1 MTNPSDD
8 LYDFDHDSSDS
19 SDPSD
24 AGKALSS
31 LGASKGGKA
40 RAKALTAKERS
51 QIARSAVEAR
61 WRKEGK
67 LTEVPQ
73 ATHGSPD
80 SPLHIGDLEIPAYVL
95 ADGRRVLAQIGMIDA
110 LGMSRGGSSRG
121 GDRIAKFAGQDRLKP
136 FAPNSL
142 TTGTLSPI
150 EFRTPQGTRA
160 LGYEA
165 TVLADICDAVLE
177 ARKAKAL
184 TKKQEHIAVQCEI
197 LVRGFA
203 RVGIIALVD
212 EVTGYQADRAR
223 DGLAKILEAFVAKEL
238 RKWVKTFPAEFYQEL
253 FRLRGLPY
261 NGSVKKPQYIGHL
274 TNDLVY
280 SRLAPGV
287 LDELR
292 ALTPRNEKGQLKYK
306 LFQRLTE
313 DVGHPKLREHLA
325 SVTALMKASDK
336 WTQFQAMVDRALPRY
351 KALPLFD
358 KGMEL
363 AE

>member
-1 MTNPSDD
+1 MTPNPSDD
-8 LYDFDHDSSDS
+8 LLDFEPDS

-24 AGKALSS
+24 AGKALST

-40 RAKALTAKERS
+40 RAKSLTSEQRS
-51 QIARSAVEAR
+51 EIARNAVEAR

-67 LTEVPQ
+67 LVEVPQ

-80 SPLHIGDLEIPAYVL
+80 SPLRIGELQIPAYVL
-95 ADGRRVLAQIGMIDA
+95 SDGRRVLAQVGMLDA
-110 LGMSRGGSSRG
+110 LGMTRGGSSRG
-121 GDRIAKFAGQDRLKP
+121 GDRIAKFASQDRLKP
-136 FAPNSL
+136 FVSKN
-142 TTGTLSPI
+142 LSSETFGPI
-150 EFRTPQGTRA
+150 EFRTPQGNRA

-165 TVLADICDAVLE
+165 TILADICDAVLE
-177 ARKAKAL
+177 ARKEGTL
-184 TKKQEHIAVQCEI
+184 TKRYERIAAQCEI

-212 EVTGYQADRAR
+212 EATGYQADRAR

-238 RKWVKTFPAEFYQEL
+238 RKWVKTFPADFYREM
-253 FRLRGLPY
+253 FRLRGLSY
-261 NGSVKKPQYIGHL
+261 TGSVKKPQYIGHL

-292 ALTPRNEKGQLKYK
+292 ALTPRNEKGHLKNK

-325 SVTALMKASDK
+325 SVTALMKAADK
-336 WTQFQAMVDRALPRY
+336 WPQFMAMVDRALPRY

-358 KGMEL
+358 KGLEL
-363 AE
+363 SE

>member
-1 MTNPSDD
+1 MSDEPFK
-8 LYDFDHDSSDS
+8 LTSE
-19 SDPSD
+19 
-24 AGKALSS
+24 AAKELSQ

-40 RAKALTAKERS
+40 RAESLTSERRS
-51 QIARSAVEAR
+51 EIARTAVEAR

-67 LTEVPQ
+67 LSEVPQ

-80 SPLHIGDLEIPAYVL
+80 SPLRIGSLEIPCYVL
-95 ADGRRVLAQIGMIDA
+95 EDGRRVLVQKGMITA
-110 LGMSRGGSSRG
+110 LGMAPGGSSHG
-121 GDRIAKFAGQDRLKP
+121 QDRIIKFATQNRLKP
-136 FAPNSL
+136 FTSEKLKA
-142 TTGTLSPI
+142 GTLTPI
-150 EFRTPQGTRA
+150 EFRAKSGFKM

-177 ARKAKAL
+177 ARKHGSL
-184 TKKQEHIAVQCEI
+184 TEKQQHVAAQCEI

-212 EVTGYQADRAR
+212 EATGYQADRAR

-238 RKWVKTFPAEFYQEL
+238 RKWVKTFPADFYQEL

-287 LDELR
+287 LEELR
-292 ALTPRNEKGQLKYK
+292 KLTPRNEKGQLKHR

-336 WTQFQAMVDRALPRY
+336 WQQFTSMVDRALPRY
-351 KALPLFD
+351 KILPLFD
-358 KGMEL
+358 KQGDV

>member
-1 MTNPSDD
+1 MTSDPSDD
-8 LYDFDHDSSDS
+8 LFPDSENDA

-40 RAKALTAKERS
+40 RAKALSSEQRRA
-51 QIARSAVEAR
+51 IARAAVEER
-61 WRKEGK
+61 WRRQGK

-80 SPLHIGDLEIPAYVL
+80 SPLRIGNLEIPAYVL
-95 ADGRRVLAQIGMIDA
+95 SDGRRVLAQVGMIDA

-121 GDRIAKFAGQDRLKP
+121 GDRIAKFAGQERLKA
-136 FAPNSL
+136 FATSTL
-142 TTGTLSPI
+142 TSGTLTPI
-150 EFRTPQGTRA
+150 EFRTPQGIRA

-177 ARKAKAL
+177 ARKANAL
-184 TKKQEHIAVQCEI
+184 TSKQQHIATQCEI

-238 RKWVKTFPAEFYQEL
+238 RKWVKTFPSDFYQEL

-261 NGSVKKPQYIGHL
+261 NGSVKRPQYIGHL

-287 LDELR
+287 LEELR
-292 ALTPRNEKGQLKYK
+292 ALTPRNEKGQLKHR

-336 WTQFQAMVDRALPRY
+336 WPQFMAMVDRALPRY

-358 KGMEL
+358 KAMEL
-363 AE
+363 AD